1 MGCGPR
7 WTAAGTGGLGVQGQD
22 GGQGRCSIA
31 EGEAGG
37 AVQKARAMWTA
48 SRVRMCGE
56 LAETWGGQ
64 GCIAHKPPSS
74 SDPLFD
80 LPVPP
85 AAAKD
90 RLCCTRVAVHV
101 HPTSRTP
108 ATVGRGHLREERFA
122 SHHSLQSQTHWQ
134 AAGER
139 RSHEEEEEQEQAA
152 ETAVAGASDPDAS
165 IMHRARFARERFVS
179 ETARACKKIS
189 CWRQSLFFF
198 STAGEAGCLREVLRE
213 TKTRRS
219 RRKLHDGRTTTR
231 ASASPAGESL
241 KLSASRQV
249 SRPQLPHI
257 RWYLPRKRL
266 FVVHETGRGCL
277 HYTGNRLPFVMS
289 GATGVTGEYF
299 RSDGWGGSAW
309 PLTAMAWF
317 PDTAGLMG
325 NSQGCRF

>member
-1 MGCGPR
+1 MPGPLMRQPGSPTMAPDMLACFFFFFFPALASTAITSRYSQVEALGRAVGVLSRPHFSGMRRGMGCGPR

-56 LAETWGGQ
+56 LAETGGGQ

-179 ETARACKKIS
+179 GTARACKKIS

-198 STAGEAGCLREVLRE
+198 
-213 TKTRRS
+213 RRLEKRGAS
-219 RRKLHDGRTTTR
+219 ERSCERQRLGAQDGN
-231 ASASPAGESL
+231 SMMVE
-241 KLSASRQV
+241 RQRV
-249 SRPQLPHI
+249 PQLLLQV
-257 RWYLPRKRL
+257 R
-266 FVVHETGRGCL
+266 
-277 HYTGNRLPFVMS
+277 
-289 GATGVTGEYF
+289 A
-299 RSDGWGGSAW
+299 
-309 PLTAMAWF
+309 
-317 PDTAGLMG
+317 
-325 NSQGCRF
+325 